1 MSNVIYL
8 TDMTDLIKR
17 ILREEIETKK
27 EAIKSMIKKSGLE
40 TAARVM
46 GGINN
51 IIDIVYDGN
60 LIKFSEDTNTP
71 LAYMSTDGINLY
83 LHAALVNELG
93 LENLNSYTSFSNP
106 KTLGKFR
113 YGSKNDLQFAFTA
126 NLERVRLHDQQY
138 YRVVGSSG
146 DSGFGY
152 SYITKR
158 NTLGKRYRQQI
169 FKQIIDKY
177 NLKPYMTVKTFY

>member
-1 MSNVIYL
+1 MNNVIYL

-51 IIDIVYDGN
+51 IINIVYDGD
-60 LIKFSEDTNTP
+60 LLKFSEDVTIP
-71 LAYMSTDGINLY
+71 IVYMSTDGMNLY
-83 LHAALVNELG
+83 LHSALVDQLG
-93 LENLNSYTSFSNP
+93 LENLNSYTNFSNP

-113 YGSKNDLQFAFTA
+113 YGSKNDIPYAFTA
-126 NLERVRLHDQQY
+126 NLEPTRLHNIY
-138 YRVVGSSG
+138 YKVVGSSG

-152 SYITKR
+152 HFISKK
-158 NTLGKRYRQQI
+158 NTLGKRYRQQT